1 LPEGILTLKPDLLL
15 RGARVIN
22 PAKGT
27 DTVTDILLEDGII
40 RRIGRNLKH
49 DGIEVWELGG
59 KCIAP
64 GFIDL
69 HCHLREPGRE
79 DEETIRTG
87 TLAALAGGFTT
98 VCCMP
103 NTTPPI
109 DTENVVRG
117 IINESAL
124 VEQANVLPIGAA
136 TKGRAGEELAEIGS
150 MVRAGAVAVSDDGD
164 PIANAEVMRRVLEYA
179 KVFDIPVISHCE
191 EKALSKGGIMN
202 EGKVSAM
209 LGMPGIPSCAEETM
223 VMRDILLA
231 DYTGGRLH
239 IAHVST
245 RGSVEIIRWAKA
257 RGIKVTC
264 ETCPHYF
271 ALTDE
276 SVTSYDSGFKVNPPL
291 RTADDVFAIKEG
303 LADGTIDVI
312 ATDHAPHLASEKEVE
327 FERAPSGMIG
337 FETAFA
343 IGIQELVSSKVLDL
357 GDYLARLTAAPA
369 QILKLTRSI
378 MIGEPADL
386 TIFDPTLKW
395 EYTSDM
401 IRSGSRNSPF
411 IGRTLTGKVLTTI
424 IGTRVFQF

>member
-1 LPEGILTLKPDLLL
+1 MTGNALLL

-22 PAKGT
+22 PARRT
-27 DTVTDILLEDGII
+27 DSISDILIEDGII
-40 RRIGRNLKH
+40 KRMGRSLKPN
-49 DGIEVWELGG
+49 GAEVWDLKD

-109 DTENVVRG
+109 DNENVVRAV
-117 IINESAL
+117 INESAL
-124 VEQANVLPIGAA
+124 AEQARVLPIGAA
-136 TKGRAGEELAEIGS
+136 TKSRAGEELSEIGS
-150 MVRAGAVAVSDDGD
+150 MFRAGAVAVSDDGD
-164 PIANAEVMRRVLEYA
+164 PIANPEVMRRVLEYTRI
-179 KVFDIPVISHCE
+179 FDLPVISHCE
-191 EKALSKGGIMN
+191 DKALSKCGIMN
-202 EGKVSAM
+202 EGIVSAR
-209 LGMPGIPSCAEETM
+209 LGMPGIPSCAEDAM

-231 DYTGGRLH
+231 DYTRGRLH

-245 RGSVEIIRWAKA
+245 KGSVEIIRWAKS
-257 RGIKVTC
+257 RGVEVTC

-271 ALTDE
+271 TLTDE
-276 SVTSYDSGFKVNPPL
+276 SVGTFDANYRVNPPL
-291 RTADDVFAIKEG
+291 RTADDVAAIKAG

-327 FERAPSGMIG
+327 FERAPCGMIG

-343 IGIQELVSSKVLDL
+343 LGIQELVNKNVLSLDE
-357 GDYLARLTAAPA
+357 YIARLTVMPA
-369 QILKLTRSI
+369 QILKLPRSI
-378 MIGEPADL
+378 LVGEPADMVV
-386 TIFDPTLKW
+386 FDPNLKW
-395 EYTSDM
+395 EYSADRV
-401 IRSGSRNSPF
+401 RSRSRNSPF
-411 IGRTLTGKVLTTI
+411 IGRTLTGKVLATI
-424 IGTRVFQF
+424 ISTRVFQF